1 MQGHLIEIVTFDIP
15 YANIGDLGGWAVSVS
30 EDDGIFAGEEEEY
43 AFLIDNL
50 GIFEYNSRFLASS
63 TDTVYLNLL
72 AAVLVYVCLVIS
84 RPCRGHHF
92 CVKNRTKVRNA
103 YCWTVLIRIILEL
116 TLELCFVLMMS
127 LMFSPVS
134 KVTNVLEGYDLV
146 LTYILASMIFGGPL
160 FILVFFCWNYKKLTS
175 DNVLSNEDSKLI
187 KVASDDKQLINLT
200 ASSDKGISEE
210 KKR

>member
-1 MQGHLIEIVTFDIP
+1 
-15 YANIGDLGGWAVSVS
+15 
-30 EDDGIFAGEEEEY
+30 
-43 AFLIDNL
+43 
-50 GIFEYNSRFLASS
+50 
-63 TDTVYLNLL
+63 
-72 AAVLVYVCLVIS
+72 
-84 RPCRGHHF
+84 
-92 CVKNRTKVRNA
+92 
-103 YCWTVLIRIILEL
+103 
-116 TLELCFVLMMS
+116 MS

-160 FILVFFCWNYKKLTS
+160 FILVFFCWNYEKLTS

-210 KKR
+210 KKK